1 MLQAKEIEDGKVK
14 QERSG
19 VVLQGSPKGAIKKTK
34 SKSALNSPA
43 RSFSYSEDSL
53 RRVPQSATRSS
64 VSLSECKPSG
74 SQSEFYSVC
83 TSIFK
88 FREICKKILQA
99 PEVPDEDWHN

>member
-1 MLQAKEIEDGKVK
+1 MLQAKDIEDGKVK
-14 QERSG
+14 PGKSG
-19 VVLQGSPKGAIKKTK
+19 VVVQGSPKGAIKKTK

-64 VSLSECKPSG
+64 VSLSESKPPV

-83 TSIFK
+83 ISISK
-88 FREICKKILQA
+88 F
-99 PEVPDEDWHN
+99 